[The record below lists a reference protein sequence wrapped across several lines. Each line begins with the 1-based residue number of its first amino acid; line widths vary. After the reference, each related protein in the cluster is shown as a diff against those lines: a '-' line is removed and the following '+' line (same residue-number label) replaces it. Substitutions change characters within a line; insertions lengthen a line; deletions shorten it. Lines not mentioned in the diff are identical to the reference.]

1 MVRKNKNRSQDY
13 GQMFGESVFSESLSD
28 TSFWCTTGSSIC
40 SPPVPQFDAPPA
52 HHDHVPEEA
61 PPPVVP
67 DEIHPDLLVPPRAP
81 YAMYTVE
88 DLLAQPGRGGLP
100 VLDPDRPD
108 GTLWF
113 GVDGSVARN
122 VTEVIKGYFPHA
134 HPNWKLTPIYIR
146 KTWFKMFAVRVNER
160 VKKAFEG
167 KAKKRLLDTVSNW
180 KDNWILKGYE
190 NGKPAELTKDV
201 WDG

>member
-1 MVRKNKNRSQDY
+1 MVRKNKNRSQYY
-13 GQMFGESVFSESLSD
+13 GQMFGEPGTRTGTSSSSAPSSLFPETVSD
-28 TSFWCTTGSSIC
+28 SQSSQKV
-40 SPPVPQFDAPPA
+40 SQTPPFGVPLFDAPPA

-146 KTWFKMFAVRVNER
+146 KTWFKMFAV
-160 VKKAFEG
+160 
-167 KAKKRLLDTVSNW
+167 S
-180 KDNWILKGYE
+180 YY
-190 NGKPAELTKDV
+190 
-201 WDG
+201 